1 MGNKL
6 DLGTSFGDPNLV
18 LQFRLLTP
26 LFISFFI
33 CISWFRFTIKDIK
46 AGNQCDII
54 GWDLINYDQ
63 SWIIYHNYS
72 SAFRPGD
79 MSS

>member
-18 LQFRLLTP
+18 IP
-26 LFISFFI
+26 IADSFVHLDFYLYI
-33 CISWFRFTIKDIK
+33 IESWFLFTIK

-54 GWDLINYDQ
+54 GWDLDQ
-63 SWIIYHNYS
+63 LPSKLDHIS
-72 SAFRPGD
+72 
-79 MSS
+79 

>member
-33 CISWFRFTIKDIK
+33 CISWFLFTIKDYSWK
-46 AGNQCDII
+46 SMRYYRMGFNQLRSKLDHI
-54 GWDLINYDQ
+54 
-63 SWIIYHNYS
+63 S
-72 SAFRPGD
+72 
-79 MSS
+79 